1 MNSEPLCPSCGKEMF
16 VPVYRDYFNKTWIA
30 CCRCNECD
38 TKWKTGEFI
47 GKTKDEAAEKARIAA
62 CRRTPQKPLTL
73 DELRNM
79 HGMPVWIE
87 DVEKW
92 AIIDVRTDT
101 EKGRIY
107 AHGLLK
113 ESTAFCVNMDFSVE
127 NGMKCWRQK
136 PDDLSRT
143 IGRIINE

>member
-1 MNSEPLCPSCGKEMF
+1 MRVSLQ
-16 VPVYRDYFNKTWIA
+16 A
-30 CCRCNECD
+30 
-38 TKWKTGEFI
+38 
-47 GKTKDEAAEKARIAA
+47 
-62 CRRTPQKPLTL
+62 PLTL

-92 AIIDVRTDT
+92 AIIDVRVNT
-101 EKGRIY
+101 EKGKIY

-127 NGMKCWRQK
+127 NGMKCWRQR